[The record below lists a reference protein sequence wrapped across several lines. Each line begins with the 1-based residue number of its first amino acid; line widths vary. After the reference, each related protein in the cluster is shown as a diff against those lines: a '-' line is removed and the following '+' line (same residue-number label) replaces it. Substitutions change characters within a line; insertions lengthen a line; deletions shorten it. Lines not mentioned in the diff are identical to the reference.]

1 MKFNELKLDDKLLDA
16 LDVMRFSECTPIQEQ
31 AIPLLLE
38 GRDLIGVA
46 QTGTGKTAAYLLPII
61 NRLCT
66 EKFSEDA
73 INCLIMSPTRE
84 LAQQIDQTLEGFSY
98 FVPVSGI
105 AVYGGNDG
113 LRYEQELKSLELGAD
128 IVIATPGRLISH
140 LMLGNVDLSH
150 TTIFVLD
157 EADRMLDMGFID
169 DIHKIVSYL
178 PQKRQTLLFSATMP
192 DEIQKLAQNILYDPV
207 SIEIAIAKPAEKI
220 DQSAYLCHEGQ
231 KEKILMNIF
240 NDKNLK
246 RVIIF
251 SSSKKKVK
259 TLTTALRRKKIN
271 VNEMHSDLDQKHRD
285 EILRAFKS
293 GKIDVLVSTDL
304 LSRGIDIDD
313 VEVVINYDVPH
324 NVDDYIHRI
333 GRTARANRYGKAI
346 TLINESDKM
355 YFRKIEKVI
364 EKTVRKNVIPQEL
377 VHTSTTNGE
386 EHRKFH
392 RNHNNVSLS
401 RNNEKNKE

>member
-16 LDVMRFSECTPIQEQ
+16 LDVMRFSECTPIQEKT
-31 AIPLLLE
+31 IPLLLE

-169 DIHKIVSYL
+169 DIHKIVSFL

-207 SIEIAIAKPAEKI
+207 SVEIAIAKPAEKI

-231 KEKILMNIF
+231 KEEILMNIF

-313 VEVVINYDVPH
+313 IEVVINYDVPH

-364 EKTVRKNVIPQEL
+364 EKTVRKNAIPQEL

-392 RNHNNVSLS
+392 RKNHNKESLS
-401 RNNEKNKE
+401 RNNEKNK